1 MGAGAWSTKD
11 RAAMM
16 KGQTAT
22 LRSTDTLAF
31 PKVSI
36 LNSLLPPCTNC
47 IARSTS
53 RLSTRGLFIIKAAV
67 QRGGACGCC
76 AARGGGS
83 SSARCI
89 GSQWQQLRRERECG
103 GAGRGSTALSV
114 RALALSIW
122 LRVMR
127 LGTKYPVRRRAQR
140 SHSSCSHRMS
150 AKLQKGVTDLS
161 AVEKLA
167 GRTRQ
172 CVQPG
177 PGTFAPLA
185 DSEVDEPPACS
196 KEAGCATDS
205 DGSIA
210 HDGRLMWPRPC
221 PGSNRNPGGHV
232 TLFERVHPI

>member
-1 MGAGAWSTKD
+1 MLWSTRD
-11 RAAMM
+11 MRVVGSYRGSV
-16 KGQTAT
+16 GQTAT
-22 LRSTDTLAF
+22 LRSTDALAF

-122 LRVMR
+122 MRVLICLLYTSPSPR
-127 LGTKYPVRRRAQR
+127 
-140 SHSSCSHRMS
+140 
-150 AKLQKGVTDLS
+150 D
-161 AVEKLA
+161 
-167 GRTRQ
+167 RTRSRM
-172 CVQPG
+172 PSS
-177 PGTFAPLA
+177 A
-185 DSEVDEPPACS
+185 
-196 KEAGCATDS
+196 
-205 DGSIA
+205 
-210 HDGRLMWPRPC
+210 
-221 PGSNRNPGGHV
+221 
-232 TLFERVHPI
+232 